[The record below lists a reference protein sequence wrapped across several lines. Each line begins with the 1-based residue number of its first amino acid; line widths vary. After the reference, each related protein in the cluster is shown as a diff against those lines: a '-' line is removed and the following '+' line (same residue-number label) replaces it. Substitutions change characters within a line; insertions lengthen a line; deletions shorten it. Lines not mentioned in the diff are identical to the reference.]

1 MPNGLPN
8 RVPNGLLNG
17 VPNGLP
23 NRVPNRLH
31 DVCQISVKE
40 VPVGQE
46 SDAKVARKGARR
58 AAVTTKLF
66 VG

>member
-1 MPNGLPN
+1 M
-8 RVPNGLLNG
+8 LNG

-31 DVCQISVKE
+31 DVCQISVKA